1 MDSNRS
7 RANRIAV
14 ERAAGRLAAVDM
26 RARTVL
32 HGLPPPGADGEIRVA
47 AYGSDIRL
55 LPPYTGAVHAD
66 SGKLAHPVDH
76 LLVLRYLL
84 CDTPLDAD
92 GPPVSFRDLPGGQF
106 YWEPFLSRTV
116 LPLVATIGNRLD
128 SLRQRLDGLGAAP
141 FAGGDAGG
149 RVACIG
155 RLGIS
160 LAYYAGDDEFPPSA
174 AIFFD
179 VSVRR
184 AFSTDDAAAMAQRL
198 CGILCDPLAR

>member
-7 RANRIAV
+7 RANRIAI
-14 ERAAGRLAAVDM
+14 ERAAERLADVDM
-26 RARTVL
+26 RARSVL
-32 HGLPPPGADGEIRVA
+32 HGFAPPGVDGEIRVA
-47 AYGSDIRL
+47 AYGSDVRL
-55 LPPYTGAVHAD
+55 LPPYTVAVHAD
-66 SGKLAHPVDH
+66 SGKPAHPVDH

-84 CDTPLDAD
+84 CDTALDAD

-116 LPLVATIGNRLD
+116 LPLAATIGNRLD
-128 SLRQRLDGLGAAP
+128 SLRERLDGLGAAP
-141 FAGGDAGG
+141 FAGGDVGG

-198 CGILCDPLAR
+198 CGILCDPLFR